1 MLSYFADVQ
10 GLKNN
15 SLVTEQRN
23 NVLEILEKNCIATK
37 HLFGNLLLLLP
48 GVGEHSLECRSKLRK
63 YRDKE
68 LDIRAFI
75 TGMLDQ
81 EELLIIINHL
91 NM

>member
-48 GVGEHSLECRSKLRK
+48 SVGEHSLECRSKLRK

-75 TGMLDQ
+75 TGMLDH
-81 EELLIIINHL
+81 EELANII
-91 NM
+91 